1 MSILLELTAPTKL
14 WSRSEILARPSPAP
28 EQRGLYAWYFKNV
41 PAGVPADGCHMTD
54 GKTLL
59 YAGISPKN
67 ETSTQ
72 SLKKRI
78 TTHFR
83 GNAEGSTLRLSLGVL
98 LCSQSSYPLRRVGS
112 GKRKT
117 FTHMGEQWLD
127 NWMQQNAFVVW
138 VYHEKPWEVE
148 REIINGMSLPLNIQH
163 NERHEF
169 SNTLSAMRIK
179 AKKAAESQAIAN
191 EDNQQ
196 RSA

>member
-1 MSILLELTAPTKL
+1 
-14 WSRSEILARPSPAP
+14 
-28 EQRGLYAWYFKNV
+28 
-41 PAGVPADGCHMTD
+41 MTD

-98 LCSQSSYPLRRVGS
+98 LCSQSNYPLRRVGS

-138 VYHEKPWEVE
+138 VNHEKPWEVE
-148 REIINGMSLPLNIQH
+148 REIINGISLPLNIQH

-169 SNTLSAMRIK
+169 SNTLSAMRIE